1 MKELLDEVNQEI
13 NLQRKL
19 SYSSNKLDEQ
29 DSSVWFSKTLQWGS
43 GLAGLGIAVVALA
56 NWWNPAGWVW
66 GAVAAVGF
74 IASLFESK
82 ASKRRKAVAKISSAL
97 ESQIEKQEKQ
107 IVEDALM
114 HFREQCFL
122 GAAEVKE
129 YFRLSSDGLN
139 FVGKT
144 LGNGAEKLQEQ
155 SRILNTHFAARII
168 DFAGHKPSESSAQAL
183 RNQINEVRRKVGES
197 INIEVS
203 SKMRVPKKYEY
214 YRVCDSRKNHPSK
227 SRSLVMTITA
237 AVHGQKFE
245 SILARMGEL
254 LAAPVL
260 KERCIATKLE
270 QDLKVFRERG
280 FLTIAF
286 VGEYSAGK
294 SSLISALTGRRD
306 LAISADIAT
315 DQCREYEWNGVKLI
329 DTPGLWTER
338 KDHDARTYEAIARA
352 DLLVYCLTYSLFDT
366 TTLANFKELAFERN
380 YQTKMLLLVN
390 KMSAEAGDVEQRI
403 EHYNESLR
411 LSFEPH
417 DLSQFPIAFCDARD
431 QLDGEDEHD
440 EELKALSR
448 FDKLTALLNKFID
461 AKGAMARLDT
471 PLRIVLS
478 SLDEVTEFC
487 TRDDGRDDQQVHL
500 LKKLTGVVTR
510 QRRALSIKVEGE
522 ISNLA
527 YSIQKIG
534 SSFAKDIG
542 INPDLQ
548 YELEQSQY
556 KIEALCQQSSDLLQK
571 EVEAAVESLRE
582 EMGEEFESPLMA
594 DFIGSANTH
603 TDTSE
608 PQTTDLSGGL
618 KKNVAM
624 FKKLLIP

>member
-1 MKELLDEVNQEI
+1 
-13 NLQRKL
+13 
-19 SYSSNKLDEQ
+19 
-29 DSSVWFSKTLQWGS
+29 
-43 GLAGLGIAVVALA
+43 
-56 NWWNPAGWVW
+56 
-66 GAVAAVGF
+66 
-74 IASLFESK
+74 
-82 ASKRRKAVAKISSAL
+82 
-97 ESQIEKQEKQ
+97 
-107 IVEDALM
+107 
-114 HFREQCFL
+114 
-122 GAAEVKE
+122 
-129 YFRLSSDGLN
+129 
-139 FVGKT
+139 
-144 LGNGAEKLQEQ
+144 
-155 SRILNTHFAARII
+155 
-168 DFAGHKPSESSAQAL
+168 
-183 RNQINEVRRKVGES
+183 
-197 INIEVS
+197 
-203 SKMRVPKKYEY
+203 
-214 YRVCDSRKNHPSK
+214 
-227 SRSLVMTITA
+227 MTITA

-624 FKKLLIP
+624 FKNC